1 MIFRTLIL
9 VILLGFATNFGSLFA
24 QEFTLHPITE
34 QCAESEEVQLYELL
48 TEYRRINNLPPIPIS
63 KSLSYVARV
72 HAMDLSFN
80 RPDFG
85 GCNPHSWSDKGDWTP
100 CCYARDAKRLDCM
113 SRKPRELTSYK
124 AKAWEIVYEGGEK
137 ALAMDAFELW
147 KEIGLTRD
155 YILNQGKWEKPWKA
169 MGIGFYDNYAC
180 LWFGE
185 GDDAEK
191 VYLSCGPDAKDLNL
205 SPEAEITEANI
216 NTTQTSASA
225 YHIIAGSLNS
235 LEKANQEV
243 ARLRSIGYPNASI
256 IPSGHNFRISI
267 NSFPSASE
275 AAKSLYSLKET
286 LPDAWVLK
294 PE

>member
-155 YILNQGKWEKPWKA
+155 YILNQGKWIKPWKA
-169 MGIGFYDNYAC
+169 IGIGFYENYAC
-180 LWFGE
+180 VWFGE
-185 GDDAEK
+185 GDEVEK
-191 VYLSCGPDAKDLNL
+191 TYLTCGPDSKDLNQG
-205 SPEAEITEANI
+205 SEEAIPEANLS
-216 NTTQTSASA
+216 NTKESS
-225 YHIIAGSLNS
+225 YHIIVESLNN
-235 LEKANQEV
+235 LAKANQEV
-243 ARLRSIGYPNASI
+243 MRLRGNGYPNTSI
-256 IPSGHNFRISI
+256 VPFGHNFRISI
-267 NSFPSASE
+267 NSFPSQAE
-275 AAKSLYSLKET
+275 AQKSLQKVKET
-286 LPDAWVLK
+286 LPDAWVMK

>member
-1 MIFRTLIL
+1 MIFRAFIL
-9 VILLGFATNFGSLFA
+9 AVLVGFATNFGSLNA
-24 QEFTLHPITE
+24 QEFTLHPLSE
-34 QCAESEEVQLYELL
+34 QCAETEEVQLYELI

-85 GCNPHSWSDKGDWTP
+85 GCNPHSWSDKGTWTP
-100 CCYARDAKRLDCM
+100 CCYARDAKRIECM
-113 SRKPRELTSYK
+113 NRKPRELTSYK
-124 AKAWEIVYEGGEK
+124 AKAWEMIYEGGEK

-147 KEIGLTRD
+147 KEIVVTRD
-155 YILNQGKWEKPWKA
+155 YILNQGKWVKPWKA
-169 MGIGFYDNYAC
+169 MGIGFYDNYAS

-185 GDDAEK
+185 GDDVERI
-191 VYLSCGPDAKDLNL
+191 YLSCGDNAKDLNH
-205 SPEAEITEANI
+205 SPEATVAQAELITAKVSN
-216 NTTQTSASA
+216 

-243 ARLRSIGYPNASI
+243 TRMRGKGYPNASI
-256 IPSGHNFRISI
+256 IPSGRNFRISI
-267 NSFPSASE
+267 NSFPSESE
-275 AAKSLYSLKET
+275 AVQSLQQIKES

>member
-1 MIFRTLIL
+1 MIFRVFIL
-9 VILLGFATNFGSLFA
+9 AVALGFATSFESLHA
-24 QEFTLHPITE
+24 QEFILYPLAE
-34 QCAESEEVQLYELL
+34 QCAENEEVQLYELL
-48 TEYRRINNLPPIPIS
+48 TEYRRINSLPPIPIS

-85 GCNPHSWSDKGDWTP
+85 GCNPHSWSDKGDWNA
-100 CCYARDAKRLDCM
+100 CCYARDDKRLDCM
-113 SRKPRELTSYK
+113 TRKPRELTAYR

-137 ALAMDAFELW
+137 ARAMDAFELW

-155 YILNQGKWEKPWKA
+155 YILNQGKWVKSWQA
-169 MGIGFYDNYAC
+169 IGIGFYENYAC
-180 LWFGE
+180 VWFGE
-185 GDDAEK
+185 GDDGEK
-191 VYLSCGPDAKDLNL
+191 VYLSCGPDAIDLNRP
-205 SPEAEITEANI
+205 PEEAVPEANI
-216 NTTQTSASA
+216 ITTKISA

-235 LEKANQEV
+235 LEKATQEV
-243 ARLRSIGYPNASI
+243 ARMRGMGYPNTSI

-267 NSFPSASE
+267 ISFPSE
-275 AAKSLYSLKET
+275 AEAQQSLRSIHEV

>member
-1 MIFRTLIL
+1 MIFRAFIL
-9 VILLGFATNFGSLFA
+9 AAWVGFATSFSGLNA
-24 QEFTLHPITE
+24 QEFTQYPIAD
-34 QCAESEEVQLYELL
+34 QCAEDEEVQLYELL

-63 KSLSYVARV
+63 KSLSYVARI

-85 GCNPHSWSDKGDWTP
+85 GCNPHSWSDKGDWTS
-100 CCYARDAKRLDCM
+100 CCYARDEKRLDCM
-113 SRKPRELTSYK
+113 NRKPRELTAYK

-137 ALAMDAFELW
+137 ALAMDAFDLW
-147 KEIGLTRD
+147 KEIGLTRA
-155 YILNQGKWEKPWKA
+155 YILNQGKWAKPWKA

-180 LWFGE
+180 VWFGE
-185 GDDAEK
+185 GDDGEK
-191 VYLSCGPDAKDLNL
+191 LYLSCGPEAKDLNRA
-205 SPEAEITEANI
+205 PEAAAQEAI
-216 NTTQTSASA
+216 VITTQTSA

-243 ARLRSIGYPNASI
+243 TRMRGIGYPNSSI

-267 NSFPSASE
+267 ASFPSE
-275 AAKSLYSLKET
+275 AEAQQSLLKIKEI

>member
-1 MIFRTLIL
+1 MIFRAFIL
-9 VILLGFATNFGSLFA
+9 AILLGFAANFGNLYA
-24 QEFTLHPITE
+24 QEFTLHPLAE
-34 QCAESEEVQLYELL
+34 QCAEGEEVQLYELI

-85 GCNPHSWSDKGDWTP
+85 GCNPHSWSDKGNWTP
-100 CCYARDAKRLDCM
+100 CCYARDAKRLECM
-113 SRKPRELTSYK
+113 NKKPRELTSYK
-124 AKAWEIVYEGGEK
+124 AKAWEMVYEGGEK

-147 KEIGLTRD
+147 KEIGVTRD

-169 MGIGFYDNYAC
+169 IGIGFYENYAC

-185 GDDAEK
+185 GDDTEK
-191 VYLSCGPDAKDLNL
+191 VYLSCGPDAKDLNHV
-205 SPEAEITEANI
+205 PEAAVPEANI
-216 NTTQTSASA
+216 ITTKIST

-243 ARLRSIGYPNASI
+243 ARLRGIGYPNTSI

-267 NSFPSASE
+267 TSFPSE
-275 AAKSLYSLKET
+275 AEAQESLRSIKET

>member
-1 MIFRTLIL
+1 MIFRAFIL
-9 VILLGFATNFGSLFA
+9 VVLLGFATNYNCLYA
-24 QEFTLHPITE
+24 QEFTQYPIAD
-34 QCAESEEVQLYELL
+34 QCAEDEEVQLYELL

-100 CCYARDAKRLDCM
+100 CCYARDGKRIECM
-113 SRKPRELTSYK
+113 NKKPRELTAYK

-137 ALAMDAFELW
+137 AIAMDAFELW
-147 KEIGLTRD
+147 KDIGLTRD
-155 YILNQGKWEKPWKA
+155 YILNQGKWAKSWKA
-169 MGIGFYDNYAC
+169 IGIGFYDNYAC
-180 LWFGE
+180 VWFGE
-185 GDDAEK
+185 GDDGEK
-191 VYLSCGPDAKDLNL
+191 LYLSCGDYAKDLNQL
-205 SPEAEITEANI
+205 PETAVPEASLSTNK
-216 NTTQTSASA
+216 TSA

-243 ARLRSIGYPNASI
+243 VRMRSKGYPNASI
-256 IPSGHNFRISI
+256 VHSGHNFRISI
-267 NSFPSASE
+267 ASFPSE
-275 AAKSLYSLKET
+275 AEAVQSLRTIKVT